1 VIAVICTT
9 EGDACLNKLMVDFSS
24 VKSSPRAVTARA
36 AARGSFSEAPPIQDC
51 FAIKT
56 VIKETAA
63 TAQK

>member
-1 VIAVICTT
+1 
-9 EGDACLNKLMVDFSS
+9 MVDFSS
-24 VKSSPRAVTARA
+24 EKSSPRAVTARGA
-36 AARGSFSEAPPIQDC
+36 AFGSFSEAPPIQDC